1 MTPVSEAAMSVTA
14 VIPARGGS
22 KSVPR
27 KNLRPLGGRP
37 LLVWSIEV
45 ARQVRAIDRV
55 IVSTDDDEIAQV
67 ARRHGAEV
75 HCRSAHLATDEALVI
90 DAIRE
95 LFDELNQGGE
105 APEVMVLLEPT
116 CPLRSAEDVAECLS
130 RLVVQG
136 LDSVATF
143 KAAEVNPHRT
153 WRLDARGRPTAFIDG
168 SDPWLPRQALPKA
181 YQLNGAVYAFR
192 PDRLPE
198 DGKALLFGRS
208 GAVIMPAERSVDIDR
223 EHDFVIVESLL
234 RRAR

>member
-1 MTPVSEAAMSVTA
+1 
-14 VIPARGGS
+14 
-22 KSVPR
+22 
-27 KNLRPLGGRP
+27 
-37 LLVWSIEV
+37 
-45 ARQVRAIDRV
+45 
-55 IVSTDDDEIAQV
+55 
-67 ARRHGAEV
+67 
-75 HCRSAHLATDEALVI
+75 
-90 DAIRE
+90 
-95 LFDELNQGGE
+95 
-105 APEVMVLLEPT
+105 MVLLEPT